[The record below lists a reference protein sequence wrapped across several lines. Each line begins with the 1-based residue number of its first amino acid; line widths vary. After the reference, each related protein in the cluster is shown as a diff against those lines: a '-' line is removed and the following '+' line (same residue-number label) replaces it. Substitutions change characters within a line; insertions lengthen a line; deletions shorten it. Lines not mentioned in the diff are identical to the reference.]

1 MNAMCEL
8 FASFAGN
15 VASICI
21 SDLPLCIN
29 WCASA
34 VSGMIPMIASMIAP
48 ACGYITKTIIPQS
61 VNSITH
67 IINTILGTG

>member
-1 MNAMCEL
+1 
-8 FASFAGN
+8 
-15 VASICI
+15 
-21 SDLPLCIN
+21 
-29 WCASA
+29 
-34 VSGMIPMIASMIAP
+34 MIPMIASMIAP